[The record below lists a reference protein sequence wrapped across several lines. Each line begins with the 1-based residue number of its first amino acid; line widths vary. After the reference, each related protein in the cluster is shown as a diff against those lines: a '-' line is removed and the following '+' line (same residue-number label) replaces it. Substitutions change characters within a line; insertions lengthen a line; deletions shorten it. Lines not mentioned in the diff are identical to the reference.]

1 LERWQNGRSWKR
13 TIGSTKPSERENGM
27 KEKTS
32 NRKGEKP
39 IRSDRTAKTD
49 ASSQGTRFLFLGQ
62 KVLDELK
69 VLSRLAAPMKRQ
81 QEES

>member
-1 LERWQNGRSWKR
+1 LEQREDGEAWKRKIGFTKTLERA
-13 TIGSTKPSERENGM
+13 NGM
-27 KEKTS
+27 KEKQA
-32 NRKGEKP
+32 NRKGEKR
-39 IRSDRTAKTD
+39 IRTNETTKTD

-81 QEES
+81 QEEG